1 MFLEKVNRNNNG
13 EERMQT
19 MDVMA
24 KLISSKN
31 LQNFIDENDDVLQ
44 LPDLPQY
51 LAELCQRK
59 DMPQNKLFFEADIE
73 KSLGYQIFKGRRRLS
88 RDNAL
93 KIALV
98 LKLDVQETQRLL
110 TVSMNSQLYPFV
122 PRDAAILYC
131 LHHGADYMETQESLY
146 DLGMTVLGD
155 DAK

>member
-1 MFLEKVNRNNNG
+1 MIDRD

-19 MDVMA
+19 EEVMA
-24 KLISSKN
+24 KLISSEN
-31 LQNFIDENDDVLQ
+31 LQSFINENDDMLQ
-44 LPDLPQY
+44 LPELPQY
-51 LAELCQRK
+51 LADLCLSK
-59 DMPQNKLFFEADIE
+59 KIPQNKLFFEADIE

-93 KIALV
+93 KIAFV

-131 LHHGADYMETQESLY
+131 LHHGADYLETQESLY

-155 DAK
+155 DVK

>member
-1 MFLEKVNRNNNG
+1 MKDND

-31 LQNFIDENDDVLQ
+31 IQKFISENDEVLQ
-44 LPDLPQY
+44 VPDLPQY

-59 DMPQNKLFFEADIE
+59 EMPPSKLFFEADIE

-98 LKLDVQETQRLL
+98 LKLDVPDTQRLL
-110 TVSMNSQLYPFV
+110 TVSMNSRLYPFI

-131 LHHGADYMETQESLY
+131 LHHKASYFEVQESLY
-146 DLGMTVLGD
+146 DLDMTVLGD
-155 DAK
+155 ETK